1 MSLKEHTPPTK
12 PAGLYKLTMENEMKL
27 SRIATLAAAGILAFI
42 ACSGENKVE
51 KEIIRPV
58 RYQKISLEGNGKA
71 RTFSG
76 TSRAAM
82 EVKLSF
88 KVGGTIQSVNVKV
101 GDRVKKGAPIA
112 SLDKKDFQLKYEQA
126 RAAVANVK
134 VQAQTAKSTFERTA
148 ALYETNN
155 VSLQDFERARTAYES
170 AKAGLNSAE
179 RGLQLAKS
187 QLNYTRLNAPM
198 DGIVTE
204 VKMEKNENAAPGQII
219 AELSSGS
226 ELEVSIGVPESY
238 ISRIKDGDKVKVSF
252 PAIKGKTFEGSVT
265 EVSYS
270 ISSASSTYPVSVTL
284 DKPSKKI
291 RPGMAAD
298 VLFQFKAETRAARIV
313 VPVNTV
319 AEDQTGRFVY
329 TVTENDSGLAEV
341 HRKKVTT
348 GDLTA
353 RGLEIREGLEDGE
366 LVVTA
371 GISKLTDGM
380 IVRLLK

>member
-1 MSLKEHTPPTK
+1 
-12 PAGLYKLTMENEMKL
+12 
-27 SRIATLAAAGILAFI
+27 
-42 ACSGENKVE
+42 
-51 KEIIRPV
+51 
-58 RYQKISLEGNGKA
+58 
-71 RTFSG
+71 
-76 TSRAAM
+76 
-82 EVKLSF
+82 
-88 KVGGTIQSVNVKV
+88 
-101 GDRVKKGAPIA
+101 
-112 SLDKKDFQLKYEQA
+112 
-126 RAAVANVK
+126 
-134 VQAQTAKSTFERTA
+134 
-148 ALYETNN
+148 
-155 VSLQDFERARTAYES
+155 
-170 AKAGLNSAE
+170 
-179 RGLQLAKS
+179 
-187 QLNYTRLNAPM
+187 
-198 DGIVTE
+198 
-204 VKMEKNENAAPGQII
+204 MEKNENAAPGQII

-353 RGLEIREGLEDGE
+353 RGLEILEGLEDGE